1 MNAVQFL
8 RLADQLS
15 TLPAD
20 VRSTV
25 EGLAK
30 GDSTAAAAAAAGGK
44 GSDCWWRAEF
54 FLSGL
59 AAHGI
64 EPQRVS
70 RSAPPRTA
78 SLFAD

>member
-15 TLPAD
+15 SLPAD
-20 VRSTV
+20 VQKTV
-25 EGLAK
+25 GALAR
-30 GDSTAAAAAAAGGK
+30 GDQSAAAAAAGGK
-44 GSDCWWRAEF
+44 GSDCWWAAEF

-59 AAHGI
+59 VAHGI

-70 RSAPPRTA
+70 RSAPPRSA